1 MNWDGGRGSSRG
13 GRTGNSVLV
22 VDIVEKLDFGGIT
35 QRAVWVADAA
45 KVGFHRRSESGW
57 WCDIERALE
66 DTPL

>member
-1 MNWDGGRGSSRG
+1 
-13 GRTGNSVLV
+13 
-22 VDIVEKLDFGGIT
+22 VEKLDFGGIT